1 MKVLSKRV
9 IKKVMNLV
17 ECVPLENAESLKAA
31 VNKDYLETARERHKA
46 INEMI
51 KEIRGM
57 QEYLEMLTP
66 SDNLLLQSVRV
77 STRLETLLCVYE
89 RILDGYEW
97 EEMPFEMY
105 LGGKNEL

>member
-1 MKVLSKRV
+1 MLLTEEI
-9 IKKVMNLV
+9 IKKVASLTQVV
-17 ECVPLENAESLKAA
+17 EPKEAKKLNEALTKE
-31 VNKDYLETARERHKA
+31 YLESAKERYKA

-51 KEIRGM
+51 KTIKDM
-57 QEYLEMLTP
+57 QEYLVLTSP
-66 SDNLLLQSVRV
+66 SDNRLLQSVRV